1 MTTWSNDE
9 LNIVKLLN
17 ENVELFKVD
26 KLIYEGK
33 NYSSYDAHNVNYTC
47 EIKKRNFES
56 YHKYA
61 NEGLILEKKKYNNLL
76 EKAKTTNT
84 QALYINLFTDNKF
97 FIWNLSELTDK
108 QFDFK
113 WHQMK
118 MNKATFQSKCN
129 KIEKEVAL
137 LKADSSIYE

>member
-61 NEGLILEKKKYNNLL
+61 NEVNTRKEK
-76 EKAKTTNT
+76 
-84 QALYINLFTDNKF
+84 
-97 FIWNLSELTDK
+97 
-108 QFDFK
+108 
-113 WHQMK
+113 
-118 MNKATFQSKCN
+118 
-129 KIEKEVAL
+129 V
-137 LKADSSIYE
+137 

>member
-1 MTTWSNDE
+1 MVSWSNDE
-9 LNIVKLLN
+9 SSIVDILNDT
-17 ENVELFKVD
+17 ENLFKED

-33 NYSSYDAHNVNYTC
+33 TYSSYDAHNKNYTC
-47 EIKKRNFES
+47 EIKKRTFES

-61 NEGLILEKKKYNNLL
+61 QEGLILEKKKYIKLL
-76 EKAKTTNT
+76 EKAKLTNT

-97 FIWNLSELTDK
+97 FIWNLTELTNK

-118 MNKATFQSKCN
+118 MNKATFQSKYN
-129 KIEKEVAL
+129 KVEKEVTL
-137 LKADSSIYE
+137 LKKEISIYE